1 MENSSAGGLLASALG
16 ANIVNATENITSNAN
31 RANQNSNITPGG
43 SLELFSQANGGRLLA
58 VLVVCIVVWTLFTL
72 VVGGAVRLGYARF
85 NLNLADGKAAAVS
98 DLFSQKGRLWDGFC
112 LKFLQGLYVALWS
125 LLLVIP
131 GIVKSYSYAMAP
143 YIMAEHPALTAN
155 EAITESRRIMDGNK
169 WCLFCLVSAS
179 SAGNCSVSSRCWPGF
194 RGSWQLSP
202 MQRPWGRP
210 GDAAGSSAERRL
222 FCSAPL

>member
-1 MENSSAGGLLASALG
+1 MKLAADYRALARDALRGRWKTAVLAGLLASALG
-16 ANIVNATENITSNAN
+16 ANIVNATGNITSNAN

-125 LLLVIP
+125 LLLAVP
-131 GIVKSYSYAMAP
+131 
-143 YIMAEHPALTAN
+143 L
-155 EAITESRRIMDGNK
+155 
-169 WCLFCLVSAS
+169 
-179 SAGNCSVSSRCWPGF
+179 SAGFFVV
-194 RGSWQLSP
+194 
-202 MQRPWGRP
+202 RPYEE
-210 GDAAGSSAERRL
+210 AAWAVFYRDITAAE
-222 FCSAPL
+222 AETE